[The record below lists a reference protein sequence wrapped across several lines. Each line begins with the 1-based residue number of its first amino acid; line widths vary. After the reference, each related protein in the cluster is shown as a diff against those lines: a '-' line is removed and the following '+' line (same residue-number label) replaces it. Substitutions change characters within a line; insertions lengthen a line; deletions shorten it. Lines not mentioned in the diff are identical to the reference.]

1 VILWLRPAALDLRC
15 AQISLR
21 RKFFSVLRPEKGILW
36 LRPAALDLR
45 CAQISLRRK
54 FFRSFVPKK

>member
-1 VILWLRPAALDLRC
+1 
-15 AQISLR
+15 
-21 RKFFSVLRPEKGILW
+21 LW

-54 FFRSFVPKK
+54 FFRSFVLKK